1 MWNKTAQ
8 KHGQDSV
15 DHGQVLDFKNE
26 KKVLNSLGN
35 RFGDFPGS
43 TEVKNPPASAG
54 FEPWSGKIPHAAEQ
68 LSPCATTTEPGLQ
81 SPRATTTEASA
92 PTAHAPQEKPP
103 Q

>member
-54 FEPWSGKIPHAAEQ
+54 FEP
-68 LSPCATTTEPGLQ
+68 
-81 SPRATTTEASA
+81 
-92 PTAHAPQEKPP
+92 
-103 Q
+103 